1 MEIFL
6 SVLAMAWMLF
16 VGFGWWVALQ
26 KNRRGT
32 EGAILGLLFGPLG
45 CLVEALLPNQTP
57 ELMIDHG
64 NHLRT
69 TEEDSASK
77 NRDRSRILTGCVWLV
92 GLGVLFETRMWW
104 PGILFLGAA
113 TAWIQAWAGYGTDD
127 RRGMIRAGAVLA
139 LVGFWALTRFSPAFP
154 LVALGVLGAV
164 WVMRT
169 TPSVPR
175 KPYVDHR
182 LD

>member
-6 SVLAMAWMLF
+6 SVLALAWMLF
-16 VGFGWWVALQ
+16 VGFGWWIAVQ
-26 KNRRGT
+26 KNRRGG

-45 CLVEALLPNQTP
+45 CLVEALLPNQAP
-57 ELMIDHG
+57 ELTIEHANQPRAM
-64 NHLRT
+64 
-69 TEEDSASK
+69 EEESASK
-77 NRDRSRILTGCVWLV
+77 NRDKSRILTGCVWLV

-113 TAWIQAWAGYGTDD
+113 TAWIQAWSAYGPDD
-127 RRGMIRAGAVLA
+127 RRGMIRVGAVLA
-139 LVGFWALTRFSPAFP
+139 LVGFWALTRFSPAF
-154 LVALGVLGAV
+154 LFVGLGVLGAV
-164 WVMRT
+164 WALRT
-169 TPSVPR
+169 PPISQ

>member
-16 VGFGWWVALQ
+16 VGFGWWIALQ

-57 ELMIDHG
+57 ELTIDHADQ
-64 NHLRT
+64 LRAM
-69 TEEDSASK
+69 EEDSASK

-113 TAWIQAWAGYGTDD
+113 TAWIQAWAGYGADD
-127 RRGMIRAGAVLA
+127 RRGMIRAGAILA
-139 LVGFWALTRFSPAFP
+139 LVGLWALTRFNMAFL
-154 LVALGVLGAV
+154 LVGFGALGVVSAL
-164 WVMRT
+164 RT
-169 TPSVPR
+169 PPVSR